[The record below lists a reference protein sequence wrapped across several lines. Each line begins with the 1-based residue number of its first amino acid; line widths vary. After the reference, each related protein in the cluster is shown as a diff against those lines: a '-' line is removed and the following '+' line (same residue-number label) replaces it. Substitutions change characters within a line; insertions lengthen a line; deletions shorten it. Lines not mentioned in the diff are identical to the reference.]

1 MNYRETLEYLT
12 TLGKFGIHLGL
23 ERIEGILAI
32 LGNPQQQFKTVH
44 ITGTNGK
51 GSVSE
56 FVTGALADM
65 GLKVGCFTSPHFV
78 KYNERIAING
88 QDISDEDFAALATI
102 VAAAEKEFKEQ
113 GGEQPTQF
121 EILTAMCFVYFAK
134 EKVDY
139 GVVEVG
145 MGGLWDSTNVI
156 VPQVSV
162 ITNVAMDHMARLGNT
177 IREIAA
183 QKAGIIKEGV
193 PVVTGATGQALKVI
207 LGTASEKHAPIRVYG
222 NDFTGVSLESNMDK
236 QIFAY
241 RSLLEK
247 REIAITLAGDHQ
259 IINCSVA
266 IATLEVL
273 AKQDKKVNLTGLEA
287 SLFKVKWPGRLERIR
302 RNPDVL
308 LDGAHNPAGITVL
321 RKTLDEHYYDVQ
333 RCFVFG
339 MMKDKDLKDAA
350 EILFRP
356 KDIIF
361 TVRADDGPRAASA
374 EYLAENI
381 GRGAKAFSTLTRAYQ
396 NALEVAGDSG
406 VVCVCGSLYLVGTF
420 KETLQKG

>member
-1 MNYRETLEYLT
+1 M
-12 TLGKFGIHLGL
+12 
-23 ERIEGILAI
+23 
-32 LGNPQQQFKTVH
+32 
-44 ITGTNGK
+44 TG
-51 GSVSE
+51 S
-56 FVTGALADM
+56 LADM

-207 LGTASEKHAPIRVYG
+207 LATASEKHAPIRVYG

-339 MMKDKDLKDAA
+339 MMKDKDLKDAT

-381 GRGAKAFSTLTRAYQ
+381 GRGAKACSTLTQAYQ
-396 NALEVAGDSG
+396 NALEAAGDSG